1 MKNIFLKEEQIN
13 YIKEVKKTEKK
24 TLPNIFNALEKKET
38 YIPLNDINFSKK
50 LLSKGFDNALSFFSD
65 DITSV
70 PVKTVVNHFNRLISI
85 CNKKEQSIR
94 PQLER
99 LCYNT
104 IIQIFNIPEDEVA
117 FTCDLVDF
125 IDKGK
130 EFHISPDTN
139 EEFEYENIDAIDNEN
154 IEVEKRRLVNTLVVG
169 ASQKIFNDAKKIY
182 INDLSDLD
190 EELPYLYS
198 KLIKLNNYLLFCEN
212 IKIDDENH
220 HQGGYVKVTLGNDR
234 KLSKIEVKAINFPIL
249 LIESI
254 KGIMELLSSNG
265 LPDELSMAEN
275 VINKSDTL
283 EEEPWDMR
291 FGFGLWDMITLGEN
305 LNTKIIPD
313 FFSKLVS
320 LNADDFI
327 SLINELAH
335 NTRQGKQSIQELID
349 DCEYT
354 IEYDDFEKDILTKKN
369 DMDMI
374 EDAYFSSEE
383 LCNY

>member
-70 PVKTVVNHFNRLISI
+70 PVKTVVNHFNRLISM

-220 HQGGYVKVTLGNDR
+220 HQGGYVKVTLGNEH

-275 VINKSDTL
+275 VINKSDIL

-313 FFSKLVS
+313 FFSKLIS

-335 NTRQGKQSIQELID
+335 NTRQGRQSIQELID